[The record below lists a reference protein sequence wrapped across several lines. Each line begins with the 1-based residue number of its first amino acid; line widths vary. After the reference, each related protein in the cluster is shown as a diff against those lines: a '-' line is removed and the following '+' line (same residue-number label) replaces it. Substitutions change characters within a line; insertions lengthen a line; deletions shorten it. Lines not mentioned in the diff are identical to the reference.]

1 MKRAIIGVVLL
12 AAIGAGAWYYYHRP
26 QQGPSFT
33 TVAVTRGSIV
43 KVVAATGTLQS
54 VVSVNVGA
62 EVSGI
67 VATLGADYNSIVKK
81 GQVLATLDPSLFKTA
96 VEQSQANLDAA
107 KAEVERLKAAQ
118 VVADVTLGRDQSLAK
133 RELLAAQDL
142 QTAETDSRSAKAD
155 VAAAEA
161 KVVQA
166 QADLSNAQVN
176 LSKSVITSPIDGV
189 VTSRSVDIGQTV
201 ASSFNTPTL
210 FIIAADLTKLQIAA
224 NIDESDVGMMK
235 NGQDVTFRVDAF
247 PNDTFHGTVAQV
259 RLNAATVN
267 NVVTYTTIIDA
278 PNPQLKLKPGMTANL
293 TVEISRVDNV
303 LRVPAAALRFRP
315 PQQGAPASSPAPKQ
329 APTGT
334 PAGGGLTHASATRGP
349 NAPPTVWRTDGV
361 GLFPVKVQTG
371 LSDGTFTELIN
382 PPFGEA
388 TMLVTQAK

>member
-1 MKRAIIGVVLL
+1 MKRAIIGAVLL

-26 QQGPSFT
+26 QPGPSFT

-107 KAEVERLKAAQ
+107 KADVERLKAAQ
-118 VVADVTLGRDQSLAK
+118 VVADVTLGRDQSLAS

-142 QTAETDSRSAKAD
+142 QTAETGSRSAKAD

-161 KVVQA
+161 KVIQA

-247 PNDTFHGTVAQV
+247 PNDTFHGTVSQI
-259 RLNAATVN
+259 RLNAA
-267 NVVTYTTIIDA
+267 
-278 PNPQLKLKPGMTANL
+278 
-293 TVEISRVDNV
+293 
-303 LRVPAAALRFRP
+303 
-315 PQQGAPASSPAPKQ
+315 
-329 APTGT
+329 
-334 PAGGGLTHASATRGP
+334 
-349 NAPPTVWRTDGV
+349 
-361 GLFPVKVQTG
+361 
-371 LSDGTFTELIN
+371 
-382 PPFGEA
+382 
-388 TMLVTQAK
+388 